1 MKPSLELLRN
11 AGIRIWML
19 TGDKLETAICIAQS
33 SRLVPR
39 TQSIHVFGTVSS
51 RTDTHQEL
59 NSFRRKTDCALVI
72 RGESLELCLSVRNN
86 FRIFYS
92 TFQQMILKILFNSF
106 TNMNSWN
113 WRALPRP
120 LFAAGAPLP
129 KKLLSSVLSSSI
141 RVNVLLQ

>member
-39 TQSIHVFGTVSS
+39 TQSIHVFGNVTS

-59 NSFRRKTDCALVI
+59 NAFRRKTDSALII
-72 RGESLELCLSVRNN
+72 RGESLEMCLKVLHNN
-86 FRIFYS
+86 EFIQR
-92 TFQQMILKILFNSF
+92 
-106 TNMNSWN
+106 
-113 WRALPRP
+113 
-120 LFAAGAPLP
+120 
-129 KKLLSSVLSSSI
+129 
-141 RVNVLLQ
+141 

>member
-86 FRIFYS
+86 FKIFYS
-92 TFQQMILKILFNSF
+92 TFQQIIFF
-106 TNMNSWN
+106 
-113 WRALPRP
+113 
-120 LFAAGAPLP
+120 
-129 KKLLSSVLSSSI
+129 
-141 RVNVLLQ
+141 